1 MSRMIASKTRR
12 FSPISILI
20 ANSVRI
26 AIAATSQFRMNVIVN
41 VNVKYEIRSLLNDAN
56 DEEIRIVR

>member
-1 MSRMIASKTRR
+1 MIASKTRR
-12 FSPISILI
+12 LSPISILI
-20 ANSVRI
+20 ANSVQI
-26 AIAATSQFRMNVIVN
+26 AIAATSQFRMNVI